1 MNLKKFAGVFLSCV
15 LAGAVLTGCGGG
27 GTGQKSAED
36 PHIIRLGM
44 IKQLNISEQK
54 LDDVLEKIQDETHV
68 KLSNHKTTFYDNL
81 NSMLMGAESKSVD
94 EISVY
99 NSVGKYIMGKNEKF
113 EIAHPDALIELK
125 DSFCFA
131 VLKDNQELKSQL
143 DEALKSIKEDGTLDK
158 LTKEYITDL
167 KPGEEP
173 HAVQFEKFDGADT
186 IKVAVTG
193 DLPPLDLVLA
203 DGQPAGFN
211 TALLAEVGKRL
222 HKNIET
228 IQIDSAAR
236 ASALTSKKVD
246 LVFWAILPVGDERP
260 SDIDV
265 PAELDLSKPYFVD
278 KIVHLD
284 LKK

>member
-1 MNLKKFAGVFLSCV
+1 MNFKKVAGVLLSCV
-15 LAGAVLTGCGGG
+15 LAGVALTGCGED
-27 GTGQKSAED
+27 TDQKSAGD
-36 PHIIRLGM
+36 SQVIRVGM

-54 LDDVLEKIQDETHV
+54 LDELLQKIQEETPI
-68 KLSNHKTTFYDNL
+68 KLSSHKTTFYDNL

-99 NSVGKYIMGKNEKF
+99 DSVGKYIIGKNDKF
-113 EIAHPDALIELK
+113 EVAHPDALMELK

-131 VLKDNQELKSQL
+131 VLKDNKDLKSQL
-143 DEALKSIKEDGTLDK
+143 DETLKEIRTDGTLDK

-167 KPGEEP
+167 KQGEEP
-173 HAVQFEKFDGADT
+173 PAVQFEKFDGADT

-193 DLPPLDLVLA
+193 DLPPLDLVLSN
-203 DGQPAGFN
+203 GQPAGFN

-228 IQIDSAAR
+228 IQIDSVAR
-236 ASALTSKKVD
+236 ASALTSKKADV
-246 LVFWAILPVGDERP
+246 VFWAIIPVGNERP
-260 SDIDV
+260 SNMDV
-265 PAELDLSKPYFVD
+265 PSELDLSTPYFVD
-278 KIVHLD
+278 KIIHLD

>member
-1 MNLKKFAGVFLSCV
+1 MNFKKVAGVLLSCV
-15 LAGAVLTGCGGG
+15 LAGVALTGCGED
-27 GTGQKSAED
+27 TDQKSAGD
-36 PHIIRLGM
+36 SQVIRVGM

-54 LDDVLEKIQDETHV
+54 LDELLQKIQEETPI
-68 KLSNHKTTFYDNL
+68 KLSSHKTTFYDNL

-99 NSVGKYIMGKNEKF
+99 DSVGKYIIGKNDKF
-113 EIAHPDALIELK
+113 EVAHPDALMELK

-131 VLKDNQELKSQL
+131 VLKDNKDLKSQL
-143 DEALKSIKEDGTLDK
+143 DETLKEIRTDGTLDK

-167 KPGEEP
+167 KQGEEP
-173 HAVQFEKFDGADT
+173 PAVQFEKFDGADT

-193 DLPPLDLVLA
+193 DLPPLDLVLSN
-203 DGQPAGFN
+203 GQPAGFN

-228 IQIDSAAR
+228 IQIDSVAR
-236 ASALTSKKVD
+236 ASALTSNNADV
-246 LVFWAILPVGDERP
+246 VFWAIIPVGNERP
-260 SDIDV
+260 SNMDV
-265 PAELDLSKPYFVD
+265 PAELDLSTPYFVD
-278 KIVHLD
+278 KIIHLD